1 MKIVHLI
8 NDTYQVVS
16 EDEQTIYF
24 QGSKEECNKYIYPC
38 ILEDGCD
45 GIMCHNCIKKHEL
58 NKSE

>member
-24 QGSKEECNKYIYPC
+24 QGSQEECERYRMNR
-38 ILEDGCD
+38 LF
-45 GIMCHNCIKKHEL
+45 NL
-58 NKSE
+58 